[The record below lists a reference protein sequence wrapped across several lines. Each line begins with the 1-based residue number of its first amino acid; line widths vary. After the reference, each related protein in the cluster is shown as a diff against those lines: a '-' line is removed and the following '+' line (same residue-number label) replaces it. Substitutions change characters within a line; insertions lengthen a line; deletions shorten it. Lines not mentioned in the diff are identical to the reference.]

1 MAVFTQEQIEAV
13 KRSVD
18 LVALVRSS
26 GVELERKGK
35 NFVGRCP
42 FHKDKTPSLVVTPEK
57 GLWNCLGACKN
68 NGHPSGGDALGW
80 LVRTKHLTFPQAMKE
95 LGQSAALS
103 PPTKAAP
110 PEMLTRPAAE
120 LLTTVV
126 SHYHETLLASKQAR
140 SYLEKRKLWSPDLIR
155 AFKIGFADGSLLTRL
170 GRSPLKKDLRTLGV
184 LTGSGRELM
193 AGCVVVPIL
202 QGPAVA
208 NLYGRK
214 VEGTQHLYLPGPRHG
229 LFNAAG
235 AKDAPRLVLCE
246 SILDALS
253 LLILGEPGAFP
264 LWGVNG
270 FTEDHAS
277 FLKGWRGKDLVL
289 ALDADEAGKGAALAL
304 AETLELYNPRAVDLG
319 KYKDPNELLC
329 KAKDPRG
336 TWEGLAAPPV
346 PATALEEAPKEKAKD
361 APKGKELAP
370 SKEGPREGENEESP
384 VLDLSE
390 TLSYAFDER
399 LYTVKGLAAYGLD
412 RLKVTVRLNLGD
424 LPTAPGASAA
434 QAGNFHLDTLDLY
447 SARAR
452 EHYAEAAAKLLGAD
466 AAKVTRDLL
475 LLCDSLE
482 KARLRAKPK
491 EKEDPSA
498 MSPHEKE
505 EALALLKDP
514 CLLDRVLAD
523 MERLGCVGEREAL
536 ALGYLATVSRLLDKP
551 LGLMILAR
559 SGAGKSTVQDA
570 VCDFVPEES
579 LVKYTRITGQA
590 LFYKEEDALVNKVL
604 AIEEEAGAESATY
617 AIRNL
622 QSSQTLTIG
631 ATRTDPQTGKLRTD
645 SYKVKGPVAIM
656 LTTTNPEAL
665 DYETRNRFLEVT
677 VNETHE
683 QTARILKAQRDED
696 TLEGLLRQAERDRT
710 MRLHQNAQRL
720 LRPLKVLNP
729 FAGKLTYPAHGLKM
743 RREQKKYLTLLKAM
757 ALLHQFQR
765 PVYNAERAGV
775 SIEYVE
781 ITKEDLAR
789 VDVLAKGAL
798 ARGLDELSAPGRSLY
813 EEMKAL
819 VKAKGEALRKDLP
832 PQMPV
837 PEPSVTRK
845 ELSRLTGW
853 TYWQLRVHLKELC
866 DHEYISA
873 VFSGTGRRAQYA
885 ILEEDGDGQPPALV
899 TLEDPENL

>member
-1 MAVFTQEQIEAV
+1 MLYTQVEIEAV
-13 KRSVD
+13 KRGVD
-18 LVALVRSS
+18 LVALIRSS
-26 GVELERKGK
+26 GVELKRKGK
-35 NFVGRCP
+35 DFIGRCP
-42 FHKDKTPSLVVTPEK
+42 FHDDKTPSLVVSPEK
-57 GLWNCLGACKN
+57 GLWNCLGACRN
-68 NGHPSGGDALGW
+68 NGQPSGGDALGW
-80 LVRTKHLTFPQAMKE
+80 LVRFKRLSFPEAMKE
-95 LGQSAALS
+95 LG
-103 PPTKAAP
+103 AP
-110 PEMLTRPAAE
+110 PAAKE
-120 LLTTVV
+120 EKPSPSLLETVV
-126 SHYHETLLASKQAR
+126 SHYHETLNTSKEAR
-140 SYLEKRKLWSPDLIR
+140 KYLENRKLWTPELLR
-155 AFKIGFADGSLLTRL
+155 AFRIGYADGSLVERL
-170 GRSPLKKDLRTLGV
+170 GKSPLKKELRTLGV

-193 AGCVVVPIL
+193 KGCIVVPIL
-202 QGPAVA
+202 QGPAVV
-208 NLYGRK
+208 NLYSRRI
-214 VEGTQHLYLPGPRHG
+214 EGDQHLYLPGARRG

-253 LLILGEPGAFP
+253 LILMGEPGAMP
-264 LWGVNG
+264 LWGING
-270 FTEDHAS
+270 FTKDHEE
-277 FLKGWRGKDLVL
+277 FLKSWRGKELVI
-289 ALDADEAGKGAALAL
+289 ALDSDEAGRGAASAL
-304 AETLELYNPRAVDLG
+304 AESLSLYNPRVVDM
-319 KYKDPNELLC
+319 KEYKDQNALLC
-329 KAKDPRG
+329 EAEDPKG
-336 TWEGLAAPPV
+336 KWKELAAPSPPPPV
-346 PATALEEAPKEKAKD
+346 EAP
-361 APKGKELAP
+361 
-370 SKEGPREGENEESP
+370 
-384 VLDLSE
+384 DLTDSLCF
-390 TLSYAFDER
+390 TFDER
-399 LYTVKGLAAYGLD
+399 KYTVKGLASYGLD
-412 RLKVTVRLNLGD
+412 RLKVTVRLNIGER
-424 LPTAPGASAA
+424 
-434 QAGNFHLDTLDLY
+434 FHLDTLDLY

-452 EHYAEAAAKLLGAD
+452 EHYAEASAKLLGTD

-482 KARLRAKPK
+482 SARLKTRPR
-491 EKEDPSA
+491 EKDDPSA
-498 MSPHEKE
+498 MNATQRE
-505 EALALLKDP
+505 EALDLLKDP
-514 CLLDRVLAD
+514 RLLERVLAD

-536 ALGYLATVSRLLDKP
+536 ALGYLATISRLLDKP

-604 AIEEEAGAESATY
+604 AIEEETGAESATY

-631 ATRTDPQTGKLRTD
+631 ATRTDPQTGKLKTD
-645 SYKVKGPVAIM
+645 SYRVRGPVAIM

-710 MRLHQNAQRL
+710 MRLHQDAQRL

-765 PVYNAERAGV
+765 PVHKAERAGIT
-775 SIEYVE
+775 IEYVE
-781 ITKEDLAR
+781 ITKEDLQR
-789 VDVLAKGAL
+789 VDALAKGAL

-813 EEMKAL
+813 EEIKAL

-832 PQMPV
+832 PEMAI
-837 PEPSVTRK
+837 PEPTVTRK

-853 TYWQLRVHLKELC
+853 TYWQLRVHLRELC
-866 DHEYISA
+866 DHEYISV

-885 ILEEDGDGQPPALV
+885 LLDDGDDQAPALV
-899 TLEDPENL
+899 TMENRENL

>member
-1 MAVFTQEQIEAV
+1 MLYSQAEIEAV

-18 LVALVRSS
+18 LVSLIRSS
-26 GVELERKGK
+26 GVELKKKGK
-35 NFVGRCP
+35 DFVGRCP
-42 FHKDKTPSLVVTPEK
+42 YHDDKSPSLVVSPEK
-57 GLWNCLGACKN
+57 GLWNCLGACKG

-80 LVRTKHLTFPQAMKE
+80 LVRYKHLSFPEAMKE
-95 LGQSAALS
+95 LG
-103 PPTKAAP
+103 AP
-110 PEMLTRPAAE
+110 PPAAHE
-120 LLTTVV
+120 EAQEEEKPSLPSSEVLETVV
-126 SHYHETLLASKQAR
+126 SHYHESLLSSKEAKA
-140 SYLEKRKLWSPDLIR
+140 YLEKRKLWSPDLIR
-155 AFKIGFADGSLLTRL
+155 AFRLGFADGSLVERL
-170 GRSPLKKDLRTLGV
+170 GRSPLKKDLRALGV
-184 LTGSGRELM
+184 LTGSGREM
-193 AGCVVVPIL
+193 MKGCIVAPIL
-202 QGPAVA
+202 KGPSVV

-214 VEGTQHLYLPGPRHG
+214 IEGTQHLYLPGPRHG
-229 LFNAAG
+229 LFNASG
-235 AKDAPRLVLCE
+235 AKDASRLVLCE
-246 SILDALS
+246 SIFDALS
-253 LLILGEPGAFP
+253 MILLGEPGAFP

-270 FTEDHAS
+270 WTEDHAS

-289 ALDADEAGKGAALAL
+289 CLDSDEAGKGAASAL
-304 AETLELYNPRAVDLG
+304 AESLDPYGPRAVDLG
-319 KYKDPNELLC
+319 SFKDPNELLC
-329 KAKDPRG
+329 RAENPKEAWGR
-336 TWEGLAAPPV
+336 LAPP
-346 PATALEEAPKEKAKD
+346 PAPPPAPEEATKKKEQ
-361 APKGKELAP
+361 APIKEEETRLTTAP
-370 SKEGPREGENEESP
+370 DFSESLSFSFEE
-384 VLDLSE
+384 
-390 TLSYAFDER
+390 R
-399 LYTVKGLAAYGLD
+399 RYTVKGLAAYGLD
-412 RLKVTVRLNLGD
+412 RLKVTVRLNLGE
-424 LPTAPGASAA
+424 S
-434 QAGNFHLDTLDLY
+434 FHLDTLDLY

-452 EHYAEAAAKLLGAD
+452 EHYSEAAAKLLGAD
-466 AAKVTRDLL
+466 AAKVMRDLL

-491 EKEDPSA
+491 EKDDPSA
-498 MSPHEKE
+498 MTAHERE
-505 EALALLKDP
+505 EALSLLKEP
-514 CLLDRVLAD
+514 NLLDRVLAD

-604 AIEEEAGAESATY
+604 AIEEETGAESATY

-631 ATRTDPQTGKLRTD
+631 ATRTDPATGKLRTD
-645 SYKVKGPVAIM
+645 SYRVRGPVAIM

-743 RREQKKYLTLLKAM
+743 RREQKKYLTLLKSM
-757 ALLHQFQR
+757 ALLHQHQR

-789 VDVLAKGAL
+789 VDALAKGAL

-813 EEMKAL
+813 NEIKAL
-819 VKAKGEALRKDLP
+819 VKAKGEALRADLP
-832 PQMPV
+832 PEMPV
-837 PEPSVTRK
+837 PEPTVTRK
-845 ELSRLTGW
+845 ELRKSTGW
-853 TYWQLRVHLKELC
+853 TEWQLRIHLKELT
-866 DHEYISA
+866 DLEYLSSL
-873 VFSGTGRRAQYA
+873 FGGNGRRTQYA
-885 ILEEDGDGQPPALV
+885 LLEDNDEAPLHLVTMEPDPEDGQ
-899 TLEDPENL
+899 TL

>member
-1 MAVFTQEQIEAV
+1 MLYTQAEIEAV

-18 LVALVRSS
+18 LVSLIRSS
-26 GVELERKGK
+26 GVELKKKGK
-35 NFVGRCP
+35 DFVGRCP
-42 FHKDKTPSLVVTPEK
+42 YHDDKSPSLVVSPEK
-57 GLWNCLGACKN
+57 GLWNCLGACKG

-80 LVRTKHLTFPQAMKE
+80 LVRYKHLSFPEAMKE
-95 LGQSAALS
+95 LGAP
-103 PPTKAAP
+103 PPTAAQ
-110 PEMLTRPAAE
+110 EEEKTSLPASE
-120 LLTTVV
+120 LLETVV
-126 SHYHETLLASKQAR
+126 SHYHESLLSSKEAR
-140 SYLEKRKLWSPDLIR
+140 TYLEKRKLWSPDLIR
-155 AFKIGFADGSLLTRL
+155 AFRLGFADGSLLERL
-170 GRSPLKKDLRTLGV
+170 GKSPLKKDLRALGV
-184 LTGSGRELM
+184 LTGSGRELLK
-193 AGCVVVPIL
+193 GCIVAPIL
-202 QGPAVA
+202 QALSVV

-229 LFNAAG
+229 LFNASG
-235 AKDAPRLVLCE
+235 AKDASRLVLCE
-246 SILDALS
+246 SIFDALS
-253 LLILGEPGAFP
+253 LILLGEPGAFP

-270 FTEDHAS
+270 WTEDHAS
-277 FLKGWRGKDLVL
+277 FLKSWRGKDLVL
-289 ALDADEAGKGAALAL
+289 CLDSDDAGKAMASSL
-304 AETLELYNPRAVDLG
+304 AESFSIYSPRVLDLG
-319 KYKDPNELLC
+319 EHKDPNELLC
-329 KAKDPRG
+329 NLPAASRG
-336 TWEGLAAPPV
+336 NAAQAGAENPKETWGRLVAPP
-346 PATALEEAPKEKAKD
+346 PAPEEAPKKKEQ
-361 APKGKELAP
+361 APIKEEEAAP
-370 SKEGPREGENEESP
+370 PGESLSFTFEE
-384 VLDLSE
+384 
-390 TLSYAFDER
+390 R
-399 LYTVKGLAAYGLD
+399 RYTVKGLAAYGLD
-412 RLKVTVRLNLGD
+412 RLKVTVRLNIGD
-424 LPTAPGASAA
+424 LPAGRQGA
-434 QAGNFHLDTLDLY
+434 FHLDTLDLY

-452 EHYAEAAAKLLGAD
+452 EHYSEAAAKLLGAD

-491 EKEDPSA
+491 EKDDPSA
-498 MSPHEKE
+498 MNPRERE
-505 EALALLKDP
+505 EALSLLKDP
-514 CLLDRVLAD
+514 KLLDRVLAD

-604 AIEEEAGAESATY
+604 AIEEETGAESATY

-631 ATRTDPQTGKLRTD
+631 ATRTDPATGKLRTD
-645 SYKVKGPVAIM
+645 SYRVRGPVAIM

-696 TLEGLLRQAERDRT
+696 TMEGLLRQAERDRT

-743 RREQKKYLTLLKAM
+743 RREQKKYLTLLKSM
-757 ALLHQFQR
+757 ALLHQHQR

-789 VDVLAKGAL
+789 VDALAKGAL

-813 EEMKAL
+813 EEIKAL

-832 PQMPV
+832 PEMPV
-837 PEPSVTRK
+837 PEPTVTRK
-845 ELSRLTGW
+845 ELRKSTGW
-853 TYWQLRVHLKELC
+853 TEWQLRIHLKELT
-866 DHEYISA
+866 DLEYLSSL
-873 VFSGTGRRAQYA
+873 FGGNGRRTQYA
-885 ILEEDGDGQPPALV
+885 LLEDNDEAPPHLVTMEPDPEDGQ
-899 TLEDPENL
+899 TL